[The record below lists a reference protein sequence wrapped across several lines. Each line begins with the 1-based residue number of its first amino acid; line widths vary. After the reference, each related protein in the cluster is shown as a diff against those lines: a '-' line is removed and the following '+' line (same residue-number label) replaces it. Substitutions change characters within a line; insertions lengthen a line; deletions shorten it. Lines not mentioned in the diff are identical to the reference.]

1 MKVRIRLIGVALA
14 GLLSA
19 AATAADAPLF
29 DGAGLLQRP
38 ADYRQWMFLTSGLG
52 MAYGAAGQAEGRP
65 APFTNV
71 FVKPEAWRG
80 FMQTGVWPEGTVFVL
95 EVRRALEAQ
104 SINQQ
109 GRTQGEVVVIEASVK
124 DSKRYPDGG
133 WAYFDFGTPQAAKP
147 AVAALPRTEACYA
160 CHSTHG
166 AVEWTFTQF
175 YPEQFE
181 VATKKNTVRP
191 DYDPARKAH

>member
-1 MKVRIRLIGVALA
+1 MKATLKSVIVTLATALCAVAA
-14 GLLSA
+14 
-19 AATAADAPLF
+19 AADAPQI
-29 DGAGLLQRP
+29 DASGALQRP
-38 ADYRQWMFLTSGLG
+38 ADYRQWVFLTSGLG
-52 MAYGAAGQAEGRP
+52 MAYGAAGQSEGRP

-80 FMQTGVWPEGTVFVL
+80 FMQTGVWPEGTLFVL

-109 GRTQGEVVVIEASVK
+109 GRTQGEVVVVEASLK

-133 WAYFDFGTPQAAKP
+133 WGYFDFGTPQAGKTATVP
-147 AVAALPRTEACYA
+147 LPRTEACYA
-160 CHSTHG
+160 CHSKHG

-175 YPEQFE
+175 YPEQFA
-181 VATKKNTVRP
+181 VATSKHTVRA
-191 DYDPARKAH
+191 DYDPARKAQ

>member
-1 MKVRIRLIGVALA
+1 MKVRISLIGVALA
-14 GLLSA
+14 ALMSA
-19 AATAADAPLF
+19 AAMAADAPLF
-29 DGAGLLQRP
+29 DAAGLLQRP
-38 ADYRQWMFLTSGLG
+38 ADYRQWVFLTSGLG

-71 FVKPEAWRG
+71 FVKPDAWRG

-181 VATKKNTVRP
+181 VAAKKNTVRP

>member
-1 MKVRIRLIGVALA
+1 MKAINQFAVALLA
-14 GLLSA
+14 TALCA
-19 AATAADAPLF
+19 VATAADGPQF
-29 DGAGLLQRP
+29 DASGALQRP
-38 ADYRQWMFLTSGLG
+38 ADYRQWVFLTSGLG
-52 MAYGAAGQAEGRP
+52 MAYGAAEQAEGRP

-71 FVKPEAWRG
+71 FVKPDAWSS

-109 GRTQGEVVVIEASVK
+109 GRTQGDVVVVEASVK
-124 DSKRYPDGG
+124 DSKRFPDGG
-133 WAYFDFGTPQAAKP
+133 WAYFDFGTPQAAKS
-147 AVAALPRTEACYA
+147 AVAALPRTEACYT
-160 CHSTHG
+160 CHRQNA

>member
-1 MKVRIRLIGVALA
+1 MRAARVMAMATLAALA
-14 GLLSA
+14 CSA
-19 AATAADAPLF
+19 GVAADAPQF
-29 DGAGLLQRP
+29 DAGGALQRP
-38 ADYRQWMFLTSGLG
+38 ADYRQWVFLTSGLG
-52 MAYGAAGQAEGRP
+52 MAYGAAGQANGRP

-104 SINQQ
+104 SINVQ
-109 GRTQGEVVVIEASVK
+109 GRTQGEVVVVEASVK
-124 DSKRYPDGG
+124 DSTRYPDGG
-133 WAYFDFGTPQAAKP
+133 WAYFDFGTPQAAKA
-147 AVAALPRTEACYA
+147 AVAPLPRSEACYS
-160 CHSTHG
+160 CHKAHA

-181 VATKKNTVRP
+181 VATRKNTVRP
-191 DYDPARKAH
+191 DYDPARKVQ

>member
-1 MKVRIRLIGVALA
+1 MHAITRF
-14 GLLSA
+14 GLTLMAVVLSA
-19 AATAADAPLF
+19 AAPAAAPTFDA
-29 DGAGLLQRP
+29 GGSLQRP
-38 ADYRQWMFLTSGLG
+38 ADYRQWVFLTSGLG

-80 FMQTGVWPEGTVFVL
+80 FMQTGVWPEGTLFVL

-109 GRTQGEVVVIEASVK
+109 GRTQGEVVAVEVSLK

-133 WAYFDFGTPQAAKP
+133 WAYFDFGTPKAGKSAAAP
-147 AVAALPRTEACYA
+147 LPRTEACYA
-160 CHSTHG
+160 CHSKHG

-181 VATKKNTVRP
+181 VASKLNTVRP
-191 DYDPARKAH
+191 DYDPARKAQ

>member
-1 MKVRIRLIGVALA
+1 MKAITQFAAVLV
-14 GLLSA
+14 A
-19 AATAADAPLF
+19 AALCAVAAAADSPQF
-29 DGAGLLQRP
+29 DASGALQRP
-38 ADYRQWMFLTSGLG
+38 ADYRQWVFLTSGLG
-52 MAYGAAGQAEGRP
+52 MAYGAAGQADGRP

-104 SINQQ
+104 SINVQ
-109 GRTQGEVVVIEASVK
+109 GRTQGDVVVVEASVK
-124 DSKRYPDGG
+124 DSKRFPDGG
-133 WAYFDFGTPQAAKP
+133 WAYFDFGTPQAAKA
-147 AVAALPRTEACYA
+147 AVVALPRTEACYT
-160 CHSTHG
+160 CHSQNA

>member
-1 MKVRIRLIGVALA
+1 MRASKMGVAAALA
-14 GLLSA
+14 ALWA
-19 AATAADAPLF
+19 AAGVAADAPQF
-29 DGAGLLQRP
+29 DAAGALQRP

-52 MAYGAAGQAEGRP
+52 MAYGAAGQANGRP

-109 GRTQGEVVVIEASVK
+109 GRTQGEVVVVEASVK
-124 DSKRYPDGG
+124 DSTRYPDGG
-133 WAYFDFGTPQAAKP
+133 WAYFDFGTPQAAKT
-147 AVAALPRTEACYA
+147 AVAPLPRTEACYS
-160 CHSTHG
+160 CHKAHG

-181 VATKKNTVRP
+181 LATRKGTVRP
-191 DYDPARKAH
+191 DYDSARKAQ